1 MCSRTRP
8 GRSIEQLSRRR
19 LDIVMVALLAV
30 SLLLGIAIMLLYFS
44 GAFKSPYFGIPYILL
59 FRLAFYLL
67 LMLLML
73 MFWYGG
79 KERSYNGHDP
89 TVNAR

>member
-1 MCSRTRP
+1 
-8 GRSIEQLSRRR
+8 
-19 LDIVMVALLAV
+19 MVALLAV
-30 SLLLGIAIMLLYFS
+30 SLLLGIALMLLYFS

-67 LMLLML
+67 MMSLMLM